1 VAAIEA
7 IGESTHAGED
17 SMDRREF
24 LKISAASGGCLGA
37 GSHALLA
44 APRRWNAAS
53 ANSDAVPGG
62 QFYRPATVSPVGL
75 TLTARQAVVEVAPGV
90 RSSIFTWGDGPVG
103 PTIEARTGER
113 ATILM
118 RNELTEPTIAHWH
131 GLRPPEAADGHPR
144 LAVGPGG
151 SYSYDFEIA
160 ERAGLYWYHSHA
172 HRRTAPQV
180 YFGLA
185 GLFIIRDD
193 AEAALALPNGGRELS
208 LMLQDKRQ
216 AASGQLVYSPM
227 GPQLMEGFLGDA
239 PFVNGVRFPRIEVD
253 SALYRLRIVSGSNAR
268 IFRVALSNGSP
279 LVLIGADGGLL
290 EAPVPLPFIDIGTGE
305 RADLLVDLSGLPA
318 GTTVRLQSLGF
329 PSPSRMGM
337 MGMGGMGLP
346 QGTLLDLLEFVV
358 TRVVR
363 ESRQIPVT
371 LVPLPRLDRAVAQ
384 RERVFRFDSIMMS
397 HTINGRPFQM
407 ERVDE
412 HVPFGAT
419 EVWKFVNNA
428 PFPHPIHM
436 HAVHFQ
442 VLSRTGGRGQV
453 FPWEQGWKDTVLV
466 FPGEE
471 VEVITRFDRYR
482 GMFLL
487 HCHNLEHE
495 DMGMMMNFVID

>member
-1 VAAIEA
+1 
-7 IGESTHAGED
+7 
-17 SMDRREF
+17 
-24 LKISAASGGCLGA
+24 
-37 GSHALLA
+37 
-44 APRRWNAAS
+44 
-53 ANSDAVPGG
+53 
-62 QFYRPATVSPVGL
+62 
-75 TLTARQAVVEVAPGV
+75 
-90 RSSIFTWGDGPVG
+90 
-103 PTIEARTGER
+103 
-113 ATILM
+113 
-118 RNELTEPTIAHWH
+118 
-131 GLRPPEAADGHPR
+131 
-144 LAVGPGG
+144 
-151 SYSYDFEIA
+151 
-160 ERAGLYWYHSHA
+160 
-172 HRRTAPQV
+172 
-180 YFGLA
+180 
-185 GLFIIRDD
+185 
-193 AEAALALPNGGRELS
+193 
-208 LMLQDKRQ
+208 
-216 AASGQLVYSPM
+216 
-227 GPQLMEGFLGDA
+227 
-239 PFVNGVRFPRIEVD
+239 
-253 SALYRLRIVSGSNAR
+253 
-268 IFRVALSNGSP
+268 
-279 LVLIGADGGLL
+279 VLIGADGGLL